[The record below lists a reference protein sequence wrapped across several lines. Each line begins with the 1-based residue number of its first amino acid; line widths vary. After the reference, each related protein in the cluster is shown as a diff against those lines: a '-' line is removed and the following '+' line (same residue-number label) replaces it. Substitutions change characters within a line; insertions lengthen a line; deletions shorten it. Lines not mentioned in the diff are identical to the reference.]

1 MNAGV
6 NTDLL
11 GGLLTSLEADLE
23 AMGWE
28 APLRLYVLAGER
40 RDPRLELVA
49 HAMCHPLEL
58 LPTLPSFPSFVHGV
72 ALSTEGWALMLAEEQ
87 VDEMCDALTAGG
99 VPAADHQ
106 RIIGGFMEAE
116 VLKGPLRLHPLGK
129 EVRTVVAVLRG
140 GHSLTVMRAR
150 GQASETIAQQ
160 MEGVVYDALLRLL
173 R

>member
-1 MNAGV
+1 M

-11 GGLLTSLEADLE
+11 GGLLAGLEADLDV
-23 AMGWE
+23 MGWE
-28 APLRLYVLAGER
+28 APFRLYVLAGER

-58 LPTLPSFPSFVHGV
+58 LPTLPPFPSFVHGV

-87 VDEMCDALTAGG
+87 VAEMRAELAAGG
-99 VPAADHQ
+99 VPTTDHQ
-106 RIIGGFMEAE
+106 RIITEFMEAE
-116 VLKGPLRLHPLGK
+116 LRKGPLRLHPLGR

-140 GHSLTVMRAR
+140 GDSLTVMRAR
-150 GQASETIAQQ
+150 GQAPETVAQQ
-160 MEGVVYDALLRLL
+160 MEGAVYDALLRLL